1 MGSWIDGLY
10 SITGIMSGSLEIPLK
25 EGEEVIEIPF
35 DDLPEAAEI
44 LSILQQE
51 KAPLHLWNKLAREYF
66 RQGRKEDFVKIV
78 TTSLENPPSQK
89 EKYDGFDKDQMNAY
103 DMLAAYFV
111 QEANKEK
118 NRDKKR
124 ELFMKSTLL
133 YTTADKILM
142 YDKNHLLGRA
152 YFCLLEGDKMDQA
165 DQQFNFVLSQN
176 PSSIPSLLGKACIA
190 FNKKDYKNALAY
202 YKKALR
208 TNPRCPANVRL
219 GMGHCFLKLG
229 NVEKARLAFDRAL
242 ELDPDCVGAM
252 VGIAVLQL
260 NSQEPDAIRDGVQKL
275 SRAYGIDSQNPMV
288 LNHLAN
294 HFFFKKDYHKVQH
307 LALHAYNNTE
317 NELMRAESCYQ
328 LARCFHVQQD
338 YDQAFQYYYQ
348 ATQFAASNFVLPHFG
363 LGQMYIYR
371 GDTENAAQCFEKVL
385 KAQPG
390 NYETMK
396 ILGSLYA
403 NSEHEEKRKI
413 AISHLKKVTEQ
424 FPEDVEAWIEYAQ
437 ILEQTDINES
447 LKSYSTATNI
457 LKEKIAADVPPEI
470 LNNVGSLYY
479 RTGKFKESLQCFE
492 EALERANLES
502 EEDERYYKLIA
513 ITIRYNLARVNET
526 LCNHNV
532 AEETYKEILLDHP
545 NYIDCYLRLGC
556 MARDKG
562 QIYEASDK
570 FKDALQISNDDP
582 DAWSLLGNL
591 HMSKME
597 WGPAQKKFERVIN
610 TPSGQHDSYSL
621 IAMGNVWL
629 QNIQQPTKDKDK
641 MRKYQDRAL
650 ADYKTVLKN
659 DPRNMWAANGIG
671 AVLAHKGCIQEA
683 RDIFAQVREAT
694 ADFCDVWLNIAHI
707 YVEQRQYISA
717 IQMYE
722 NCLKKF
728 FKAPNVEVLQYLAR
742 AYFRAGKLKEAK
754 SSLLKAR
761 RVAPQDTIILYN
773 IALVLQKLA
782 AQLLRDEKSTL
793 EEVLQAVHELG
804 ISHKY
809 FQYLAVE
816 GDKMKYD
823 LARAA
828 VEARQCQDLLSQAQY
843 HVARAKTIDEQ
854 EKELRRR
861 QQQEREKFRAEQES
875 LLRDK
880 EQERRRQLAQKA
892 QAREQ
897 YKEKMSNATKIEDI
911 NDTPAAR
918 KGKGGGGGGRRQ
930 KRDDGEIRSSEESGG
945 EGGAGGDR
953 EEGGDRGRKRKREKK
968 SASGKESKKERRAR
982 KKEDKKARE
991 KAQGIE
997 KLSAKQKSKIRS
1009 KAMVSSDSSDS
1020 DGGPSKMKIASR
1032 SGSESGGGGD
1042 SDQNDT
1048 KKRRIGS
1055 SSRSKSRSKSGSR
1068 SGSGSRSRSR
1078 SMSKSRSG
1086 SAKSGSRSRS
1096 RSAASSKSR
1105 RSKSR
1110 SGSRSRSG
1118 SAVSARSK
1126 SRSRSRS
1133 RSKSASR
1140 SKSRSRSRSASGS
1153 RSGGG
1158 SRSPSPAA
1166 KSRSG
1171 TPASD

>member
-1 MGSWIDGLY
+1 MA
-10 SITGIMSGSLEIPLK
+10 TSLEIPLK
-25 EGEEVIEIPF
+25 DGEEVIEIPF
-35 DDLPEAAEI
+35 DDLPEASEI
-44 LSILQQE
+44 LQILQQE
-51 KAPLHLWNKLAREYF
+51 RAPLHLWNKLAREYF
-66 RQGRKEDFVKIV
+66 RQGRKDDFVKIL
-78 TTSLENPPSQK
+78 TRSLESPTD
-89 EKYDGFDKDQMNAY
+89 KYDGFDEDQMNAY

-165 DQQFNFVLSQN
+165 DQQFNFVLQQN
-176 PSSIPSLLGKACIA
+176 PTSIPSLLGKACIA

-208 TNPRCPANVRL
+208 TKPDCPANVRL

-229 NVEKARLAFDRAL
+229 NVDKARLAFERAL

-252 VGIAVLQL
+252 VGIALLQL
-260 NSQEPDAIRDGVQKL
+260 NSQEPEAIRDGVQKL

-294 HFFFKKDYHKVQH
+294 HFFFKMDYQKVQH
-307 LALHAYNNTE
+307 LALHAFHNTE

-348 ATQFAASNFVLPHFG
+348 TTQLAASNFVLPHFG

-403 NSEHEEKRKI
+403 NSENEEKRKI

-437 ILEQTDINES
+437 ILEQTDITES
-447 LKSYSTATNI
+447 FKSYSTATNI
-457 LKEKIAADVPPEI
+457 LKEKIGADVPPEI

-479 RTGKFKESLQCFE
+479 RVGKNMESLKCFE

-526 LCNHNV
+526 LCHHDI
-532 AEETYKEILLDHP
+532 AEKTYKQILLDHP

-591 HMSKME
+591 HLSKME
-597 WGPAQKKFERVIN
+597 WGPAQKKFERILG
-610 TPSGQHDSYSL
+610 TPSGSNDSYSL

-629 QNIQQPTKDKDK
+629 QNLQQPSKDKNK
-641 MRKYQDRAL
+641 EKKYQDRAMN
-650 ADYKTVLKN
+650 DYKTVLRN
-659 DPRNMWAANGIG
+659 DPRNIWAANGIG

-694 ADFCDVWLNIAHI
+694 AEFCDVWLNIAHI

-728 FKAPNVEVLQYLAR
+728 FKHPNVEVLGYLAR

-754 SSLLKAR
+754 AALLKAR

-782 AQLLRDEKSTL
+782 SQLLRDEKSTL

-804 ISHKY
+804 ISHRY

-823 LARAA
+823 LTRAA

-854 EKELRRR
+854 EKEQRKR
-861 QQQEREKFRAEQES
+861 QHEEREKFRAEQETILKS
-875 LLRDK
+875 K
-880 EQERRRQLAQKA
+880 ENERRTQLEEKIK
-892 QAREQ
+892 AREA
-897 YKEKMSNATKIEDI
+897 YREKMSSAIKIDMI

-918 KGKGGGGGGRRQ
+918 KGGGGRGGGRR
-930 KRDDGEIRSSEESGG
+930 RAGSEIRSSGEEDGAQGG
-945 EGGAGGDR
+945 E
-953 EEGGDRGRKRKREKK
+953 EGRSRKRKRDKKKEKDDD
-968 SASGKESKKERRAR
+968 GKESKKERRVR
-982 KKEDKKARE
+982 KRLERKDKNKKEGLDM
-991 KAQGIE
+991 
-997 KLSAKQKSKIRS
+997 LSTKQKSKIRS

-1020 DGGPSKMKIASR
+1020 EAGPSKTKAASR
-1032 SGSESGGGGD
+1032 SGSESAN
-1042 SDQNDT
+1042 SDKAT
-1048 KKRRIGS
+1048 EGKKRRIGS
-1055 SSRSKSRSKSGSR
+1055 SSGSRSRSRSKSKSRSKSDSRSGSGSRSRSGSKASRKSGSRSGSAASKSRSRSRSKSGSRSKSRSKSGSR
-1068 SGSGSRSRSR
+1068 S
-1078 SMSKSRSG
+1078 KSRS
-1086 SAKSGSRSRS
+1086 KSGSRS
-1096 RSAASSKSR
+1096 KS
-1105 RSKSR
+1105 RSKS
-1110 SGSRSRSG
+1110 GSPARSRSG
-1118 SAVSARSK
+1118 SAASKRSGSAASKRSG
-1126 SRSRSRS
+1126 
-1133 RSKSASR
+1133 SAASN
-1140 SKSRSRSRSASGS
+1140 KSRSAS
-1153 RSGGG
+1153 
-1158 SRSPSPAA
+1158 
-1166 KSRSG
+1166 
-1171 TPASD
+1171 PASD